1 MAVNAYV
8 LIDVAPGKTKAAFQA
23 ISKIAGVKSAHAVTG
38 PYDIIAFC
46 EAADLKGCGS
56 LVISKIRGVDGVTKT
71 LTCVAIEI

>member
-8 LIDVAPGKTKAAFQA
+8 LIEVTPGKTKAAFNA

-38 PYDIIAFC
+38 PYDIIALC
-46 EAADLKGCGS
+46 EAADLKGCGD
-56 LVISKIRGVDGVTKT
+56 LVISKIRAVDGVTKT